1 MPSENAEFIHR
12 IFEAFPRTQ
21 KRLKEGTMEIG
32 PPISKHVVWDA
43 SDLGLPDMGDGM
55 VHGRDG
61 VRRFWMSWLSA
72 WEEISFD
79 YAIFESGPN
88 VLVEIHQRNRTSTIT
103 VDAHY
108 TQVWTF
114 EEGEIIH
121 FKLYMD
127 PAAGFE
133 AAGVE
138 RPADRAP

>member
-1 MPSENAEFIHR
+1 MSPNADFVRR

-21 KRLKEGTMEIG
+21 KGLREGTLEIR
-32 PPISKHVVWDA
+32 PPIAEDVVWDA
-43 SDLGLPDMGDGM
+43 SDLGLPDMGDGV

-79 YAIFESGPN
+79 YEIFESGPN
-88 VLVEIHQRNRTSTIT
+88 VLVEIQQRNRTSTIT

-114 EEGEIIH
+114 ENGEVVH
-121 FKLYMD
+121 FKLFMN

-138 RPADRAP
+138 QPQDRAS